1 MEALDEEPDLE
12 DEPVDLE
19 DDDFVEGFLTSPS
32 FRIFAGAGGVGG
44 GGGCCEEISDDGGAA
59 GRQDATTDG
68 AVGNKAADVG
78 AVDASTGAVVD
89 DGGREPTGSAA
100 DCGADDAQFG
110 GDTVVLPGSSS
121 GCTAVVPFSR
131 TSQFFAGGNIFD
143 DAVAVAGTGDEVV
156 STA

>member
-1 MEALDEEPDLE
+1 MLDELPDLE
-12 DEPVDLE
+12 DEPADLE
-19 DDDFVEGFLTSPS
+19 EDADFVEGFLFSPS
-32 FRIFAGAGGVGG
+32 FRIFAAAGGVVVV
-44 GGGCCEEISDDGGAA
+44 GCCEEISDDGGTP
-59 GRQDATTDG
+59 GRQGATTDG
-68 AVGNKAADVG
+68 AVGNKEADVG
-78 AVDASTGAVVD
+78 AVDASTGVIVD

-110 GDTVVLPGSSS
+110 GDTVGLPGSSS

-143 DAVAVAGTGDEVV
+143 AVAVAGTGDEVV